1 MVLTRSEQLP
11 VKHPGQ
17 VFKERILDVHHISVT
32 DAAKKLCISRKNL
45 SLFVNG
51 KADVSVRLAKKLEVG
66 TGISAGFWLNLQK
79 SHHLYVTRNEMVE
92 AEPLFQH
99 PNQAAVQA

>member
-1 MVLTRSEQLP
+1 MTIIRNDNLP

-17 VFKERILDVHHISVT
+17 VFKERILTTHNITVTEAANRLHIN
-32 DAAKKLCISRKNL
+32 RKNL

-51 KADVSVRLAKKLEVG
+51 KADVSVRLAKKLDVG

-79 SHHLYVTRNEMVE
+79 SYNLYITRNEKVE
-92 AEPLFQH
+92 AEPLY
-99 PNQAAVQA
+99 VYS

>member
-1 MVLTRSEQLP
+1 MTVTRSEHLP

-17 VFKERILDVHHISVT
+17 VFKERILEVHHISVT
-32 DAAKKLCISRKNL
+32 DAAKKLYISRKNL

-51 KADVSVRLAKKLEVG
+51 KADVSVRLAKKLEIG

-79 SHHLYVTRNEMVE
+79 SHHLYITRNETVE
-92 AEPLFQH
+92 AEPLFRH
-99 PNQAAVQA
+99 SNHSIIEA

>member
-1 MVLTRSEQLP
+1 MNVTRSENLP

-17 VFKERILDVHHISVT
+17 VFKERILEVHNISVT
-32 DAAKKLCISRKNL
+32 DAAKKLFISRKNL

-79 SHHLYVTRNEMVE
+79 SHHLYIYRNEEVE
-92 AEPLFQH
+92 AEPLFERPQ
-99 PNQAAVQA
+99 NEMAQF